1 MKNKLI
7 QFSVILL
14 LFFTAQVYANPIN
27 KINFIG
33 LNNTSESTLLKSLS
47 FKVGQNFSP
56 DASDEIIEE
65 LFKTGFFSDI
75 KIIKNEK
82 TLDITLIENPYIRY
96 IDVNLN
102 SGSGLFAWLTGEKL
116 FLTSEVVNEH
126 LESSNLSAGNIYTKR
141 KLDDFVSLLQSK
153 YEESGYY
160 AVKISQDIKLDNQNR
175 IEIEL
180 SIAQGARAT
189 IESFSISGYDRFSEK
204 ELLKLFKIGEA
215 DMVLVNYFTNKD
227 DYNDSEL
234 RNGINLMTN
243 TYFDSGYLDFKIV
256 DVTSNLDDKKEK
268 LSINI
273 EISEGIQYKLGKV
286 SFEGELANIP

>member
-1 MKNKLI
+1 M
-7 QFSVILL
+7 
-14 LFFTAQVYANPIN
+14 
-27 KINFIG
+27 
-33 LNNTSESTLLKSLS
+33 
-47 FKVGQNFSP
+47 
-56 DASDEIIEE
+56 
-65 LFKTGFFSDI
+65 
-75 KIIKNEK
+75 
-82 TLDITLIENPYIRY
+82 
-96 IDVNLN
+96 
-102 SGSGLFAWLTGEKL
+102 
-116 FLTSEVVNEH
+116 TSEVVNEH

-175 IEIEL
+175 IEIEFN
-180 SIAQGARAT
+180 SQ
-189 IESFSISGYDRFSEK
+189 SFLQQQVDLWNFWAEKISEK

-286 SFEGELANIP
+286 SFEGELANIPLYELNNAIVMNEGDAFNRNSIIQSIQSLTDMYADQGYAFVEINPITSEFLDSVNICVNVFIDDHTK